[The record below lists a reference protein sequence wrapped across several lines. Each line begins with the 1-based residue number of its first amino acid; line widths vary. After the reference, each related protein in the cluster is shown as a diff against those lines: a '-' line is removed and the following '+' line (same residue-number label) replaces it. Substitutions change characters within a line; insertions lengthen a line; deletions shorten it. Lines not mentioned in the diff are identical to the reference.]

1 MNYDITKDNL
11 IDDILYNSKD
21 VKYDAIADVEINK
34 VRKTLQTFVSDL
46 VKENIKKE
54 ILVIKGKKYQL
65 TSGKIEVEIETDF
78 EKFKALCNSNKYS
91 DKYSAIDLYKS
102 DFGESLYHNWAED
115 IRENLRF
122 IYSETVHKL
131 ITYYENMNETAI
143 VKKLLER
150 LVESEFSDDDSMIKL
165 LSIYN
170 DGRDF
175 RKIKFMYSLYEKRL
189 KKEFNI
195 QPSEE
200 LRKFYQ
206 EVIPGSLS

>member
-1 MNYDITKDNL
+1 
-11 IDDILYNSKD
+11 ILYNSKD
-21 VKYDAIADVEINK
+21 IKYDAIADVEINK
-34 VRKTLQTFVSDL
+34 VRKTLQTFISDL
-46 VKENIKKE
+46 FKENIKKE

-78 EKFKALCNSNKYS
+78 EKFKKLCSSNKYS
-91 DKYSAIDLYKS
+91 DKYSAIDLYKT
-102 DFGESLYHNWAED
+102 DFGESLYQNWAED

-131 ITYYENMNETAI
+131 IAYYENLKDTTV

-150 LVESEFSDDDSMIKL
+150 LVESEFSDDENMIKL

-170 DGRDF
+170 DGKDF
-175 RKIKFMYSLYEKRL
+175 RKIKFMYNLYEKRL

-195 QPSEE
+195 QPSDE
-200 LRKFYQ
+200 LKKFYQ
-206 EVIPGSLS
+206 EVIPGSLN